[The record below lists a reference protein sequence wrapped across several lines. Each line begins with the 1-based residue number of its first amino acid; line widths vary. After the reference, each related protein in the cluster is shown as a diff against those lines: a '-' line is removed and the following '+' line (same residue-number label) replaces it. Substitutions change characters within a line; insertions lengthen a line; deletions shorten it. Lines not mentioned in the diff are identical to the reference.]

1 MERIAEAIERPV
13 YDMLAT
19 AGGRRAFHMPGH
31 KGRAPFGSPDLYA
44 LDTTELPNTDDLY
57 APEGGLLRAQ
67 RLYAE
72 AAGAA
77 ETLFLHGGATAGIH
91 AMLQLWAREGEVALL
106 PRNAHL
112 SAVNACILG
121 GLRVRWIPV
130 TWRADGYG
138 YVREADVLA
147 ALAAYPEA
155 RVLLLTRPDYYGGC
169 MPLEAIIQRA
179 HSMGVRV
186 AVDEAHGAH
195 LPWLAGLPSAGEC
208 GADAWVQSVH
218 KTLPGFTAS
227 AVLHL
232 RRAADRGRAMTLLRR
247 EQTSSPSFLLMLG
260 IDDARAFMQARGA
273 KRLRRVIGWAEELR
287 ALLPSLGYG
296 DAHRA
301 WRRDI
306 VSGQLAFDPT
316 RLVIDAP
323 QGGEALA
330 EELRSRGIDVEMNDA
345 RRVVL
350 ILTAMDEAEDFLA
363 LRRALESLPP
373 QKAELPPMP
382 EPPALPPRRMEVR
395 AAAMAATETAPFAA
409 AAGRIAAAAAGL
421 YPPGVPLVCPGE
433 EITAETARRLAE
445 AEPRRRF
452 GTEGDGIVCVKGSA

>member
-31 KGRAPFGSPDLYA
+31 KGRAPFGSLDLYA

-147 ALAAYPEA
+147 ALVAYPEA

-179 HSMGVRV
+179 HWASGWRWTRLTARTCRGWRV
-186 AVDEAHGAH
+186 CRPPGN
-195 LPWLAGLPSAGEC
+195 AGR
-208 GADAWVQSVH
+208 
-218 KTLPGFTAS
+218 TPGC
-227 AVLHL
+227 
-232 RRAADRGRAMTLLRR
+232 
-247 EQTSSPSFLLMLG
+247 SPSTRRCR
-260 IDDARAFMQARGA
+260 DSRPARYCTCA
-273 KRLRRVIGWAEELR
+273 
-287 ALLPSLGYG
+287 
-296 DAHRA
+296 
-301 WRRDI
+301 
-306 VSGQLAFDPT
+306 
-316 RLVIDAP
+316 
-323 QGGEALA
+323 
-330 EELRSRGIDVEMNDA
+330 A
-345 RRVVL
+345 RR
-350 ILTAMDEAEDFLA
+350 IGGG
-363 LRRALESLPP
+363 P
-373 QKAELPPMP
+373 
-382 EPPALPPRRMEVR
+382 
-395 AAAMAATETAPFAA
+395 
-409 AAGRIAAAAAGL
+409 
-421 YPPGVPLVCPGE
+421 
-433 EITAETARRLAE
+433 
-445 AEPRRRF
+445 
-452 GTEGDGIVCVKGSA
+452 